1 LLVTVQEF
9 GEDEVPMHHVP
20 DGPDSAPNKPEPGR
34 TRSLNSKAPTQ
45 AKAIRLL
52 TLGTSPDVE
61 EANGALTLT
70 VPSILKHVVVAI
82 DF

>member
-1 LLVTVQEF
+1 
-9 GEDEVPMHHVP
+9 MHHVP
-20 DGPDSAPNKPEPGR
+20 EGPDSAPNKPEAGR
-34 TRSLNSKAPTQ
+34 TRSLNSKAPT
-45 AKAIRLL
+45 KAIRLL

-70 VPSILKHVVVAI
+70 VPSILMHEVVAI